1 MEKPRKVKQ
10 VKITS
15 MKTGKSFIFNTQ
27 SNISEAVLK
36 KQKNYDKWRRNKRE
50 NKYYDYFE
58 IMEEGNYKSEYV
70 KTDF

>member
-1 MEKPRKVKQ
+1 MKQIRQ

-15 MKTGKSFIFNTQ
+15 MKSGKSFIFNTQ

-36 KQKNYDKWRRNKRE
+36 KQKSYDKWRRNKRE